1 LAAQRAVTGEVPD
14 FQAWLGTLVTV
25 PSLFHRSL
33 CLDRSFLLEL
43 DAGWNREDW
52 QMYFMALATDYDG
65 TLAHDGIVSK
75 KTLAAL
81 ERFKKSGRKLIL
93 VTGRELPDLKRVFP
107 DVGLFD
113 KVVAENGA
121 LIYTPASE
129 EQRTISAAPDPK
141 FVANLKK
148 QGVKPLS
155 IGRSIV
161 ATWEPHQATVL
172 DVIKEMGL
180 GLEIIFNKGA
190 VMILPSGINKA
201 TGLAA
206 ALQDLRLSSHNVVGV
221 GDAENDH
228 AFLQACGCSV
238 AVDNAIP
245 AVKTTA
251 DLVMRGARG
260 KGVEQLIDKLI
271 KRDHDI
277 VPARH
282 DGVVLGSAGG
292 DDIYLSP
299 TDTILIAGSSGIGKS
314 TLATAL
320 TERFVESGF
329 QFCIFDPEGDY
340 DGLEGAVRLGD
351 GSTPPTKAQVLDL
364 IPKADS
370 NVTINGLALRVDE
383 RPDFFADL
391 LPGLSNFRRRTAR
404 PHWLVIDEAHHL
416 LPKRRDDTRAVLSLE
431 LPGTILITVHPEA
444 ISTDALRLVT
454 AIIALG
460 PKAKDVVK
468 SFCRETG
475 LEQPKDIPTPKGAR
489 VLFWRPQSRKKL
501 TTVEVIEPRQSLK
514 RHSRKY
520 AEGQLDEAGSFY
532 FHGPDNAMNL
542 RAHNLMIFAQIA
554 EGIDDKTWDFHLR
567 AGDYSEWFRH
577 QIRDKDLARE
587 TAETEKDKKLS
598 PEESRKR
605 VIDAVRRRYT
615 APATAPDE

>member
-1 LAAQRAVTGEVPD
+1 MYFIALAA
-14 FQAWLGTLVTV
+14 
-25 PSLFHRSL
+25 
-33 CLDRSFLLEL
+33 
-43 DAGWNREDW
+43 
-52 QMYFMALATDYDG
+52 DYDG
-65 TLAHDGIVSK
+65 TLAHDGIVAK

-81 ERFKKSGRKLIL
+81 ERFKKSGRKLVL

-107 DVGLFD
+107 ELSLFD

-121 LIYTPASE
+121 MIYTPASE
-129 EQRTISAAPDPK
+129 EERVIAPSPEPK
-141 FVANLKK
+141 FVARLKR

-155 IGRSIV
+155 VGRSIV

-172 DVIKEMGL
+172 DIIKKMGL
-180 GLEIIFNKGA
+180 ELEIIFNKGA

-206 ALQDLRLSSHNVVGV
+206 ALQDLRLSPHNVVGV

-228 AFLQACGCSV
+228 AFLQACGCSA

-245 AVKTTA
+245 AVKDTA

-260 KGVEQLIDKLI
+260 KGVEQLIAKLI
-271 KRDHDI
+271 KRDHAI
-277 VPARH
+277 VPKRH
-282 DGVVLGSAGG
+282 DGIVLGSSGG
-292 DDIYLSP
+292 DDVYLSP
-299 TDTILIAGSSGIGKS
+299 SDTILIAGSSGIGKS

-329 QFCIFDPEGDY
+329 QFCVFDPEGDY

-351 GSTPPTKAQVLDL
+351 GSSAPTKAQVLDL
-364 IPKADS
+364 IAKADS
-370 NVTINGLALRVDE
+370 NIVVNGLALRVDE

-391 LPGLSNFRRRTAR
+391 LPGLSSFRRRTAR

-468 SFCRETG
+468 VFCKETG
-475 LEQPKDIPTPKGAR
+475 IEPPKDIPTPKGAR
-489 VLFWRPQSRKKL
+489 VLFWRPQSGKKVK
-501 TTVEVIEPRQSLK
+501 TVKVVEPRQSLK

-554 EGIDDKTWDFHLR
+554 EGIDDKTW
-567 AGDYSEWFRH
+567 E
-577 QIRDKDLARE
+577 
-587 TAETEKDKKLS
+587 
-598 PEESRKR
+598 
-605 VIDAVRRRYT
+605 
-615 APATAPDE
+615 

>member
-1 LAAQRAVTGEVPD
+1 
-14 FQAWLGTLVTV
+14 
-25 PSLFHRSL
+25 
-33 CLDRSFLLEL
+33 
-43 DAGWNREDW
+43 
-52 QMYFMALATDYDG
+52 MYFMALATDYDG
-65 TLAHDGIVSK
+65 TLAHDGIVSQ

-81 ERFKKSGRKLIL
+81 ERFKKSGRKLVL

-107 DVGLFD
+107 DIDLFD

-129 EQRTISAAPDPK
+129 EERVISPSPEPK
-141 FVANLKK
+141 FVTRLKK
-148 QGVKPLS
+148 RGVKPLS
-155 IGRSIV
+155 VGRSIV

-172 DVIKEMGL
+172 EIIKKTGL
-180 GLEIIFNKGA
+180 ELEIIFNKGA

-206 ALQDLRLSSHNVVGV
+206 ALQDLRLSSHNVVGI

-228 AFLQACGCSV
+228 AFLKACGCSV

-260 KGVEQLIDKLI
+260 KGVEELIGRLI
-271 KRDHDI
+271 KRDHEI
-277 VPARH
+277 LPRRH
-282 DGVVLGSAGG
+282 DGIVLGSADG
-292 DDIYLSP
+292 DDIYLSA
-299 TDTILIAGSSGIGKS
+299 TDTVLIAGSSGIGKS

-351 GSTPPTKAQVLDL
+351 GSSAPTKTQVLDL
-364 IPKADS
+364 IEKPDS
-370 NVTINGLALRVDE
+370 NVVINGLALRVNE

-391 LPGLSNFRRRTAR
+391 LPGLGSFRRRTAR

-431 LPGTILITVHPEA
+431 LPGTVLITVHPEA

-454 AIIALG
+454 AVIALG
-460 PKAKDVVK
+460 PQAKDVVK
-468 SFCRETG
+468 VFCSETG
-475 LEQPKDIPTPKGAR
+475 IDPPKDMASPKGER
-489 VLFWRPQSRKKL
+489 VLFWRPRKRKKIA
-501 TTVEVIEPRQSLK
+501 TVKVIEPRQSLK

-532 FHGPDNAMNL
+532 FHGPDDAMNL
-542 RAHNLMIFAQIA
+542 RAHNLMIFVQIA
-554 EGIDDKTWDFHLR
+554 EGIDDKTWEFHLR
-567 AGDYSEWFRH
+567 AGDYSRWFRH
-577 QIRDKDLARE
+577 QIRDKELARE
-587 TAETEKDKKLS
+587 TAEAENDQKLS
-598 PEESRKR
+598 AEESRKR
-605 VIDAVRRRYT
+605 VLDAVRRRYT
-615 APATAPDE
+615 APATAPEG

>member
-1 LAAQRAVTGEVPD
+1 
-14 FQAWLGTLVTV
+14 
-25 PSLFHRSL
+25 
-33 CLDRSFLLEL
+33 
-43 DAGWNREDW
+43 
-52 QMYFMALATDYDG
+52 MYFIALATDYDG

-75 KTLAAL
+75 TTLAAL
-81 ERFKKSGRKLIL
+81 ERFKKSGRKLVL

-107 DVGLFD
+107 EIGLFD

-129 EQRTISAAPDPK
+129 EERVISPSPETE
-141 FVANLKK
+141 FVSRLKK

-155 IGRSIV
+155 VGRSIV
-161 ATWEPHQATVL
+161 ATWEPHQTTVL
-172 DVIKEMGL
+172 ETIKKMGL
-180 GLEIIFNKGA
+180 ELEIIFNKGA

-206 ALQDLRLSSHNVVGV
+206 ALQDLRLSPHNVVGV

-228 AFLQACGCSV
+228 AFLKACGCSV

-251 DLVMRGARG
+251 DLVTRGARG
-260 KGVEQLIDKLI
+260 KGVEELADRLI

-277 VPARH
+277 LPRRH
-282 DGVVLGSAGG
+282 DGIVLGSAGG
-292 DDIYLSP
+292 DEIYLSP

-351 GSTPPTKAQVLDL
+351 GSSAPTKAQVLDL
-364 IPKADS
+364 IEKADS
-370 NVTINGLALRVDE
+370 NVVINGLALRVNE

-391 LPGLSNFRRRTAR
+391 LPGLGSFRRRTAR

-416 LPKRRDDTRAVLSLE
+416 LPKRRDDTRAILSLE
-431 LPGTILITVHPEA
+431 LPGTVLITVHPEA

-460 PKAKDVVK
+460 PKAKGVVK
-468 SFCRETG
+468 AYCSETG
-475 LEQPKDIPTPKGAR
+475 IDPPKDMASPKGER
-489 VLFWRPQSRKKL
+489 VLFWRPQKRKKIAM
-501 TTVEVIEPRQSLK
+501 VKVIEPRQSLK

-532 FHGPDNAMNL
+532 FHGPDDAMNL

-554 EGIDDKTWDFHLR
+554 EGIDDRTWQFHLR
-567 AGDYSEWFRH
+567 AGDYSKWFRN

-587 TAETEKDKKLS
+587 TAEAENDKKLS
-598 PEESRKR
+598 AEESRKR
-605 VIDAVRRRYT
+605 VLDAVRRRYT
-615 APATAPDE
+615 APATAPED

>member
-1 LAAQRAVTGEVPD
+1 
-14 FQAWLGTLVTV
+14 
-25 PSLFHRSL
+25 
-33 CLDRSFLLEL
+33 
-43 DAGWNREDW
+43 
-52 QMYFMALATDYDG
+52 MYFIALATDYDG
-65 TLAHDGIVSK
+65 TLAHDGTVAR
-75 KTLAAL
+75 KTLSAL
-81 ERFKKSGRKLIL
+81 KRFKKSGRKLVL
-93 VTGRELPDLKRVFP
+93 VTGRELPDLKRVFSE
-107 DVGLFD
+107 VSLFD

-129 EQRTISAAPDPK
+129 EERVIAPSPEPK
-141 FVANLKK
+141 FVARLKK

-155 IGRSIV
+155 VGQSII

-172 DVIKEMGL
+172 EVIKKMGL
-180 GLEIIFNKGA
+180 ELEIIFNKGA

-206 ALQDLRLSSHNVVGV
+206 ALQDLRLSPHNVIGV

-245 AVKTTA
+245 AVKDTA
-251 DLVMRGARG
+251 NLVMRGARG
-260 KGVEQLIDKLI
+260 KGVEQLIDKMI
-271 KRDHDI
+271 KHDHAI
-277 VPARH
+277 VSRRH
-282 DGVVLGSAGG
+282 DGIVLGSAGG
-292 DDIYLSP
+292 DEIYLSP
-299 TDTILIAGSSGIGKS
+299 TDTVLIAGSSGIGKS

-320 TERFVESGF
+320 TERFVESKF
-329 QFCIFDPEGDY
+329 QFCVFDPEGDY
-340 DGLEGAVRLGD
+340 DGLQGAVRLGD
-351 GSTPPTKAQVLDL
+351 GSSAPTKAQVLDL
-364 IPKADS
+364 IAKADS
-370 NVTINGLALRVDE
+370 NIVVNGLALRVNE

-391 LPGLSNFRRRTAR
+391 LPGLGSFRRRTAR

-468 SFCRETG
+468 VFCHETG
-475 LEQPKDIPTPKGAR
+475 IEAPKAIPTPKGAR
-489 VLFWRPQSRKKL
+489 VLFWRPQAGKKVK
-501 TTVEVIEPRQSLK
+501 TVKVIEPRQSLK

-532 FHGPDNAMNL
+532 FHGTDNAMNL

-554 EGIDDKTWDFHLR
+554 EGIDDKTWEFHLH
-567 AGDYSEWFRH
+567 AGDYSKWFRH

-587 TAETEKDKKLS
+587 TAEAEEDKTLS
-598 PEESRKR
+598 AEESRKR
-605 VIDAVRRRYT
+605 VLDAVRRRYT
-615 APATAPDE
+615 APATAPE

>member
-1 LAAQRAVTGEVPD
+1 
-14 FQAWLGTLVTV
+14 
-25 PSLFHRSL
+25 
-33 CLDRSFLLEL
+33 
-43 DAGWNREDW
+43 
-52 QMYFMALATDYDG
+52 MYFIALATDYDG
-65 TLAHDGIVSK
+65 TLAHDGIVSR
-75 KTLAAL
+75 KTLSSL
-81 ERFKKSGRKLIL
+81 ERFKKSGRKLVL

-107 DVGLFD
+107 EIGLFD

-129 EQRTISAAPDPK
+129 EERVISPSPDPK
-141 FVANLKK
+141 FVARLKK

-155 IGRSIV
+155 VGRSIV

-172 DVIKEMGL
+172 EIIKKMGL

-206 ALQDLRLSSHNVVGV
+206 ALQDLRLSPHNVVGV

-228 AFLQACGCSV
+228 AFLKACGCSV

-245 AVKTTA
+245 AVKATA
-251 DLVMRGARG
+251 DLVTRGARG
-260 KGVEQLIDKLI
+260 KGVEELVDRLI

-277 VPARH
+277 LPRRH
-282 DGVVLGSAGG
+282 DGIVLGSAGG

-299 TDTILIAGSSGIGKS
+299 TDTVLIAGSSGIGKS

-351 GSTPPTKAQVLDL
+351 GSSAPTKAQVLDL
-364 IPKADS
+364 IEKADS
-370 NVTINGLALRVDE
+370 NVVVNGLALRVNE

-391 LPGLSNFRRRTAR
+391 LPGLGSFRRRTAR

-431 LPGTILITVHPEA
+431 LPGTVLITVHPEA

-468 SFCRETG
+468 AFCHETG
-475 LEQPKDIPTPKGAR
+475 IDPPKDVASPKGER
-489 VLFWRPQSRKKL
+489 VLFWRPQKRKKIAK
-501 TTVEVIEPRQSLK
+501 VKVIEPRQSLK

-554 EGIDDKTWDFHLR
+554 EGIDDKTWEFHLR
-567 AGDYSEWFRH
+567 AGDYSKWFRN

-587 TAETEKDKKLS
+587 TSEAENDKKLS
-598 PEESRKR
+598 AEESRKR
-605 VIDAVRRRYT
+605 VLDAVRRRYT
-615 APATAPDE
+615 APATAPED

>member
-1 LAAQRAVTGEVPD
+1 
-14 FQAWLGTLVTV
+14 
-25 PSLFHRSL
+25 
-33 CLDRSFLLEL
+33 
-43 DAGWNREDW
+43 
-52 QMYFMALATDYDG
+52 MYFIALATDYDG
-65 TLAHDGIVSK
+65 TLAHDGIVAR

-81 ERFKKSGRKLIL
+81 ERFKKSGRKLVL
-93 VTGRELPDLKRVFP
+93 VTGRELPDLKRVFSE
-107 DVGLFD
+107 VSLFD

-129 EQRTISAAPDPK
+129 DERVIAPSPEPK
-141 FVANLKK
+141 FVARLKK
-148 QGVKPLS
+148 RGVKPLS
-155 IGRSIV
+155 VGQSIV

-172 DVIKEMGL
+172 EVIKNLGL
-180 GLEIIFNKGA
+180 ELEIIFNKGA

-206 ALQDLRLSSHNVVGV
+206 ALQDLRLSPHNVVGV

-238 AVDNAIP
+238 VVDNAIP
-245 AVKTTA
+245 AVKDNA
-251 DLVMRGARG
+251 NLVMRGARG
-260 KGVEQLIDKLI
+260 KGVEELIDKMI
-271 KRDHDI
+271 KLDHAI
-277 VPARH
+277 VPRRH
-282 DGVVLGSAGG
+282 DGIVLGSAGG
-292 DDIYLSP
+292 DEIYLSP
-299 TDTILIAGSSGIGKS
+299 TDTVLIAGSSGIGKS

-320 TERFVESGF
+320 TERFVGSKF
-329 QFCIFDPEGDY
+329 QFCVFDPEGDY

-351 GSTPPTKAQVLDL
+351 GSSAPTKAQVLDL
-364 IPKADS
+364 IAKADS
-370 NVTINGLALRVDE
+370 NIVVNGLALRVNE

-391 LPGLSNFRRRTAR
+391 LPGLGSFRRRTAR

-460 PKAKDVVK
+460 PKAKDVVNV
-468 SFCRETG
+468 FCHETG
-475 LEQPKDIPTPKGAR
+475 IEPPKAVPTPKGAR
-489 VLFWRPQSRKKL
+489 VLFWRPQAGKKVK
-501 TTVEVIEPRQSLK
+501 TVKVIEPRQSLK

-554 EGIDDKTWDFHLR
+554 EGIDDRTWEFHLR
-567 AGDYSEWFRH
+567 AGDYSKWFRH

-587 TAETEKDKKLS
+587 TADAEEDKTLS
-598 PEESRKR
+598 AQESRNR
-605 VIDAVRRRYT
+605 VLDAVRRRYT
-615 APATAPDE
+615 APATASDE

>member
-1 LAAQRAVTGEVPD
+1 
-14 FQAWLGTLVTV
+14 
-25 PSLFHRSL
+25 
-33 CLDRSFLLEL
+33 
-43 DAGWNREDW
+43 
-52 QMYFMALATDYDG
+52 MYFIALATDYDG

-75 KTLAAL
+75 TTLAAL
-81 ERFKKSGRKLIL
+81 ERFKKSGRKLVL

-107 DVGLFD
+107 EIGLFD

-129 EQRTISAAPDPK
+129 EERVISPSPETE
-141 FVANLKK
+141 FVSRLKK

-155 IGRSIV
+155 VGRSIV
-161 ATWEPHQATVL
+161 ATWEPHQTTVL
-172 DVIKEMGL
+172 ETIKKMGL
-180 GLEIIFNKGA
+180 ELEIIFNKGA

-206 ALQDLRLSSHNVVGV
+206 ALQDLRLSPHNVVGV

-228 AFLQACGCSV
+228 AFLKACGCSV

-251 DLVMRGARG
+251 DLVTRGARG
-260 KGVEQLIDKLI
+260 KGVEELADRLI

-277 VPARH
+277 LPRRH
-282 DGVVLGSAGG
+282 DGIVLGSAGG
-292 DDIYLSP
+292 DEIYLSP

-351 GSTPPTKAQVLDL
+351 GSSAPTKAQVLDL
-364 IPKADS
+364 IEKADS
-370 NVTINGLALRVDE
+370 NVVINGLALRVNE

-391 LPGLSNFRRRTAR
+391 LPGLGSFRRRTAR

-416 LPKRRDDTRAVLSLE
+416 LPKRRDDTRAILSLE
-431 LPGTILITVHPEA
+431 LPGTVLITVHPEA

-460 PKAKDVVK
+460 PKAKGVVK
-468 SFCRETG
+468 AYCSETG
-475 LEQPKDIPTPKGAR
+475 IDPPKDMASPKGER
-489 VLFWRPQSRKKL
+489 VLFWRPQKRKKIAM
-501 TTVEVIEPRQSLK
+501 VKVIEPRQSLK

-532 FHGPDNAMNL
+532 FHGPDDAMNL

-554 EGIDDKTWDFHLR
+554 EGIDDRTWQFHLR
-567 AGDYSEWFRH
+567 AGDYSKWFRN

-587 TAETEKDKKLS
+587 TAEAENDKKLS
-598 PEESRKR
+598 AKETRKR
-605 VIDAVRRRYT
+605 VLDAVRRRYT
-615 APATAPDE
+615 APATAPED

>member
-1 LAAQRAVTGEVPD
+1 
-14 FQAWLGTLVTV
+14 
-25 PSLFHRSL
+25 
-33 CLDRSFLLEL
+33 
-43 DAGWNREDW
+43 
-52 QMYFMALATDYDG
+52 MYFMALAADYDG
-65 TLAHDGIVSK
+65 TLAHDGIVAR

-81 ERFKKSGRKLIL
+81 ERFKKSGRKLVL

-107 DVGLFD
+107 ELSLFD

-121 LIYTPASE
+121 MIYTPASE
-129 EQRTISAAPDPK
+129 EERVIAPSPEPI
-141 FVANLKK
+141 FVARLKR

-155 IGRSIV
+155 VGRSIV

-172 DVIKEMGL
+172 DIIKKMGL
-180 GLEIIFNKGA
+180 ELEIIFNKGA

-206 ALQDLRLSSHNVVGV
+206 ALQDLRLSPHNVVGV

-228 AFLQACGCSV
+228 AFLQACGCSA

-245 AVKTTA
+245 AVKDTA

-260 KGVEQLIDKLI
+260 KGVEQLIAKLI
-271 KRDHDI
+271 KRDHAI
-277 VPARH
+277 VPKRH
-282 DGVVLGSAGG
+282 DGIVLGSSGG
-292 DDIYLSP
+292 DDVYLSP
-299 TDTILIAGSSGIGKS
+299 SDTILIAGSSGIGKS

-329 QFCIFDPEGDY
+329 QFCVFDPEGDY

-351 GSTPPTKAQVLDL
+351 GSSAPTKAQVLDL
-364 IPKADS
+364 IAKADS
-370 NVTINGLALRVDE
+370 NIVVNGLALRVDE

-391 LPGLSNFRRRTAR
+391 LPRLSSFRRRTAR

-468 SFCRETG
+468 VFCKETG
-475 LEQPKDIPTPKGAR
+475 IEPPKDIPTPKGAR
-489 VLFWRPQSRKKL
+489 VLFWRPQSGKKVK
-501 TTVEVIEPRQSLK
+501 TVKVVEPRQSLK

-554 EGIDDKTWDFHLR
+554 EGIDDKTWEFHLR
-567 AGDYSEWFRH
+567 TGDYSKWFRH

-587 TAETEKDKKLS
+587 TAEAEEDKTLS
-598 PEESRKR
+598 AQDSRKR
-605 VIDAVRRRYT
+605 VLDAVRRRYT
-615 APATAPDE
+615 APATAPE

>member
-1 LAAQRAVTGEVPD
+1 
-14 FQAWLGTLVTV
+14 
-25 PSLFHRSL
+25 
-33 CLDRSFLLEL
+33 
-43 DAGWNREDW
+43 
-52 QMYFMALATDYDG
+52 MYFIALATDYDG
-65 TLAHDGIVSK
+65 TLAHDGIVSQ

-81 ERFKKSGRKLIL
+81 ERFKKTGRKLIL

-107 DVGLFD
+107 DIGLFD
-113 KVVAENGA
+113 KVVVENGA

-129 EQRTISAAPDPK
+129 EERVISSSPEPK
-141 FVANLKK
+141 FVTRLTKR
-148 QGVKPLS
+148 GVKPLS
-155 IGRSIV
+155 VGRSIV

-172 DVIKEMGL
+172 EIIKKMGL
-180 GLEIIFNKGA
+180 ELEIIFNKGA

-206 ALQDLRLSSHNVVGV
+206 ALRDLRLSPHNVVGV

-245 AVKTTA
+245 AVKDTA
-251 DLVMRGARG
+251 NLVMRGARG
-260 KGVEQLIDKLI
+260 KGVEQLIDKMI
-271 KRDHDI
+271 QHDHAI
-277 VPARH
+277 VSRRH
-282 DGVVLGSAGG
+282 DGIVLGSAGG
-292 DDIYLSP
+292 DEIYLSP
-299 TDTILIAGSSGIGKS
+299 TDTVLIAGSSGIGKS

-320 TERFVESGF
+320 TERFVESKF

-351 GSTPPTKAQVLDL
+351 GSSAPTKAQVLDL
-364 IPKADS
+364 IAKADS
-370 NVTINGLALRVDE
+370 NIVVNGLALRVNE

-391 LPGLSNFRRRTAR
+391 LPGLTSFRRRTAR

-416 LPKRRDDTRAVLSLE
+416 LPKRRDDTRAILSLE
-431 LPGTILITVHPEA
+431 LPGAILITVHPEA

-460 PKAKDVVK
+460 PKAKDVVQV
-468 SFCRETG
+468 FCHETG
-475 LEQPKDIPTPKGAR
+475 IGAPKAIPTPKGAR
-489 VLFWRPQSRKKL
+489 VLFWRPQAGKRVK
-501 TTVEVIEPRQSLK
+501 TVKVIEPRQSLK

-554 EGIDDKTWDFHLR
+554 EGIDDKTWEFHLH
-567 AGDYSEWFRH
+567 AGDYSKWFRH

-587 TAETEKDKKLS
+587 TAEAEEDKTLS
-598 PEESRKR
+598 AEESRKR
-605 VIDAVRRRYT
+605 VLDAVRRRYT
-615 APATAPDE
+615 APATAPE

>member
-1 LAAQRAVTGEVPD
+1 MNALTQTPASTPNTRAAVAR
-14 FQAWLGTLVTV
+14 LNK
-25 PSLFHRSL
+25 R
-33 CLDRSFLLEL
+33 
-43 DAGWNREDW
+43 
-52 QMYFMALATDYDG
+52 
-65 TLAHDGIVSK
+65 
-75 KTLAAL
+75 
-81 ERFKKSGRKLIL
+81 GRKLVL

-107 DVGLFD
+107 DIGLFD

-129 EQRTISAAPDPK
+129 EERTISPSPNAR
-141 FVANLKK
+141 FVARLKK

-155 IGRSIV
+155 VGRSIV

-172 DVIKEMGL
+172 EVIKQTGL
-180 GLEIIFNKGA
+180 ELEIIFNKGA
-190 VMILPSGINKA
+190 VMILPSGVNKA

-206 ALQDLRLSSHNVVGV
+206 ALQDLRLSPHNVVGV

-228 AFLQACGCSV
+228 AFLKACGCSV

-245 AVKTTA
+245 AIKDTA

-271 KRDHDI
+271 KRDHSI
-277 VPARH
+277 LPRHH
-282 DGVVLGSAGG
+282 DGIVLGSAGG

-320 TERFVESGF
+320 TERFVESKF
-329 QFCIFDPEGDY
+329 QFCVFDPEGDY

-351 GSTPPTKAQVLDL
+351 GSSAPTKAQVLDL
-364 IPKADS
+364 VAKAES
-370 NVTINGLALRVDE
+370 NIVINGLALRVNE

-391 LPGLSNFRRRTAR
+391 LPGLSSFRRRTAR

-431 LPGTILITVHPEA
+431 LPGTVLITVHPEA
-444 ISTDALRLVT
+444 ISTDVLRLVT

-460 PKAKDVVK
+460 PKARDVVK
-468 SFCRETG
+468 AFCHETG
-475 LEQPKDIPTPKGAR
+475 TALPKNIPTPKGAR
-489 VLFWRPQSRKKL
+489 VLFWRPGKKPK
-501 TTVEVIEPRQSLK
+501 TIKVIEPLQSLK

-520 AEGQLDEAGSFY
+520 AEGQLNEAGSFY

-554 EGIDDKTWDFHLR
+554 EGIDDKTWEFHLR
-567 AGDYSEWFRH
+567 AGDYSQWFRH

-587 TAETEKDKKLS
+587 TAEAEKDKKLS
-598 PEESRKR
+598 AEESRKR
-605 VIDAVRRRYT
+605 VLDAVRRRYT
-615 APATAPDE
+615 APATAPEE

>member
-1 LAAQRAVTGEVPD
+1 
-14 FQAWLGTLVTV
+14 
-25 PSLFHRSL
+25 
-33 CLDRSFLLEL
+33 
-43 DAGWNREDW
+43 
-52 QMYFMALATDYDG
+52 MYFIALATDYDG
-65 TLAHDGIVSK
+65 TLAHDGTVSG

-81 ERFKKSGRKLIL
+81 ERFKKSGRKLLL

-107 DVGLFD
+107 EIGLFD

-129 EQRTISAAPDPK
+129 EERVISPSPEPK
-141 FVANLKK
+141 FVAGLKK

-155 IGRSIV
+155 VGRSIV

-172 DVIKEMGL
+172 DVIKKMGL
-180 GLEIIFNKGA
+180 ELEIIFNKGA
-190 VMILPSGINKA
+190 VMILPSGVNKA

-206 ALQDLRLSSHNVVGV
+206 ALEELRLSPHNVVGV

-245 AVKTTA
+245 AVKSTA
-251 DLVMRGARG
+251 NLVTRGARG
-260 KGVEQLIDKLI
+260 KGVEELIDKLI
-271 KRDHDI
+271 KRDHGI
-277 VPARH
+277 VPKRH
-282 DGVVLGSAGG
+282 DGIVLGSSGG

-299 TDTILIAGSSGIGKS
+299 TETVLIAGSSGIGKS

-320 TERFVESGF
+320 TERFVESRF
-329 QFCIFDPEGDY
+329 QFCVFDPEGDY

-351 GSTPPTKAQVLDL
+351 GSSAPTKAQVLDL
-364 IPKADS
+364 IAKADS
-370 NVTINGLALRVDE
+370 NVVVNGLALRVNE

-391 LPGLSNFRRRTAR
+391 LPGLGSFRRRTAR

-416 LPKRRDDTRAVLSLE
+416 LPKRRDDTRSVLSLE

-454 AIIALG
+454 AVIALG

-468 SFCRETG
+468 AFCRETG
-475 LEQPKDIPTPKGAR
+475 IEAPKDIPTPKGDR
-489 VLFWRPQSRKKL
+489 VLFWRPGPGKKIK
-501 TTVEVIEPRQSLK
+501 TVKVIEPRQSLK

-520 AEGQLDEAGSFY
+520 AEGQIDETGSFY
-532 FHGPDNAMNL
+532 FRGPDDAMNL
-542 RAHNLMIFAQIA
+542 RAHNLMIFAQMA
-554 EGIDDKTWDFHLR
+554 EGIDDKTWEFHLR
-567 AGDYSEWFRH
+567 AGDYSKWFRQ

-587 TAETEKDKKLS
+587 TAEAEKDSKLS
-598 PEESRKR
+598 AEESRKR
-605 VIDAVRRRYT
+605 VLDAVRRRYT
-615 APATAPDE
+615 APATAPEA

>member
-1 LAAQRAVTGEVPD
+1 
-14 FQAWLGTLVTV
+14 
-25 PSLFHRSL
+25 
-33 CLDRSFLLEL
+33 
-43 DAGWNREDW
+43 
-52 QMYFMALATDYDG
+52 MYFIALATDYDG

-75 KTLAAL
+75 TTLAAL
-81 ERFKKSGRKLIL
+81 ERFKKSGRKLVL

-107 DVGLFD
+107 EIGLFD

-129 EQRTISAAPDPK
+129 EERVISPSPETE
-141 FVANLKK
+141 FVSRLKK

-155 IGRSIV
+155 VGRSIV
-161 ATWEPHQATVL
+161 ATWEPHQTTVL
-172 DVIKEMGL
+172 ETIKKMGL
-180 GLEIIFNKGA
+180 ELEIIFNKGA

-206 ALQDLRLSSHNVVGV
+206 ALQDLRLSPHNVVGV

-228 AFLQACGCSV
+228 AFLKACGCSV

-251 DLVMRGARG
+251 DLVTRGARG
-260 KGVEQLIDKLI
+260 KGVEELADRLI

-277 VPARH
+277 LPRRH
-282 DGVVLGSAGG
+282 DGIVLGSAGG
-292 DDIYLSP
+292 DEIYLSP

-351 GSTPPTKAQVLDL
+351 GSSAPTKAQVLDL
-364 IPKADS
+364 IEKADS
-370 NVTINGLALRVDE
+370 NVVINGLALRVNE

-391 LPGLSNFRRRTAR
+391 LPGLGSFRRRTAR

-416 LPKRRDDTRAVLSLE
+416 LPKRRDDTRAILSLE
-431 LPGTILITVHPEA
+431 LPGTVLITVHPEA

-460 PKAKDVVK
+460 PKAKGVVK
-468 SFCRETG
+468 AYCSETG
-475 LEQPKDIPTPKGAR
+475 IDPPKDMASPKGER
-489 VLFWRPQSRKKL
+489 VLFWRPQKRKKIAM
-501 TTVEVIEPRQSLK
+501 VKVIEPLQSLK

-532 FHGPDNAMNL
+532 FHGPDDAMNL

-554 EGIDDKTWDFHLR
+554 EGIDDSTWQFHLR
-567 AGDYSEWFRH
+567 AGDYSKWFRN

-587 TAETEKDKKLS
+587 TAEAENDKRLS
-598 PEESRKR
+598 AEESRKR
-605 VIDAVRRRYT
+605 VLDAVRRRYT
-615 APATAPDE
+615 APATAPED

>member
-1 LAAQRAVTGEVPD
+1 
-14 FQAWLGTLVTV
+14 
-25 PSLFHRSL
+25 
-33 CLDRSFLLEL
+33 
-43 DAGWNREDW
+43 
-52 QMYFMALATDYDG
+52 MYFIALATDYDG

-107 DVGLFD
+107 EIGLFD

-129 EQRTISAAPDPK
+129 EERVISPSPEAE
-141 FVANLKK
+141 FVSRLKE

-155 IGRSIV
+155 VGRSIV

-172 DVIKEMGL
+172 ETIKKMGL
-180 GLEIIFNKGA
+180 ELEIIFNKGA

-206 ALQDLRLSSHNVVGV
+206 ALQDLRLSPHNVVGV

-228 AFLQACGCSV
+228 AFLKACGCSV

-251 DLVMRGARG
+251 DMVTRGARG
-260 KGVEQLIDKLI
+260 KGVEELIDRLI

-277 VPARH
+277 LPRRH
-282 DGVVLGSAGG
+282 DGIVLGSAGD

-299 TDTILIAGSSGIGKS
+299 TDTVLIAGSSGIGKS

-351 GSTPPTKAQVLDL
+351 GSSAPTKAQVLDL
-364 IPKADS
+364 IEKADS
-370 NVTINGLALRVDE
+370 NVVINGLALRVNE

-391 LPGLSNFRRRTAR
+391 LPGLGSFRRRTAR

-416 LPKRRDDTRAVLSLE
+416 LPKRRDDTRTILSLE
-431 LPGTILITVHPEA
+431 LPGTVLITVHPEA
-444 ISTDALRLVT
+444 ISTGALRLVT

-468 SFCRETG
+468 AYCSETG
-475 LEQPKDIPTPKGAR
+475 IDPPKDMAPSKGER
-489 VLFWRPQSRKKL
+489 VLFWRPQKRKKIA
-501 TTVEVIEPRQSLK
+501 VVKVVEPRQSLK

-532 FHGPDNAMNL
+532 FHGPDDAMNL

-554 EGIDDKTWDFHLR
+554 EGIDDRTWEFHLR
-567 AGDYSEWFRH
+567 AGDYSKWFRN

-587 TAETEKDKKLS
+587 TAEAENDKKLS
-598 PEESRKR
+598 AEESRKH
-605 VIDAVRRRYT
+605 VLEAVRRRYT
-615 APATAPDE
+615 APATAPED

>member
-1 LAAQRAVTGEVPD
+1 
-14 FQAWLGTLVTV
+14 
-25 PSLFHRSL
+25 
-33 CLDRSFLLEL
+33 
-43 DAGWNREDW
+43 
-52 QMYFMALATDYDG
+52 MYFIALATDYDG
-65 TLAHDGIVSK
+65 TLAHDGIVSR

-81 ERFKKSGRKLIL
+81 ERFKKSGRKLVL

-107 DVGLFD
+107 EIGLFD

-129 EQRTISAAPDPK
+129 EERVISPSPDPK
-141 FVANLKK
+141 FVARLKK

-155 IGRSIV
+155 VGRSIV

-172 DVIKEMGL
+172 EIIKKTGL
-180 GLEIIFNKGA
+180 ELEIIFNKGA

-206 ALQDLRLSSHNVVGV
+206 ALQDLRLSPHNVVGI

-228 AFLQACGCSV
+228 AFLKACGCSV
-238 AVDNAIP
+238 AVDNAIA

-251 DLVMRGARG
+251 NLVTRGARG
-260 KGVEQLIDKLI
+260 KGVEELVDRLI

-277 VPARH
+277 LPRRH
-282 DGVVLGSAGG
+282 DGIALGAAGG

-299 TDTILIAGSSGIGKS
+299 TDTVLIAGSSGIGKS

-320 TERFVESGF
+320 TERFVEGGF

-351 GSTPPTKAQVLDL
+351 GSSAPTKAQVLDL
-364 IPKADS
+364 IEKADS
-370 NVTINGLALRVDE
+370 NVVINGLALRVNE

-391 LPGLSNFRRRTAR
+391 LPGLGSFRRRTAR

-431 LPGTILITVHPEA
+431 LPGTVLITVHPEA

-460 PKAKDVVK
+460 PKAKDVIKV
-468 SFCRETG
+468 FCSETDIDP
-475 LEQPKDIPTPKGAR
+475 PKDMASPKGER
-489 VLFWRPQSRKKL
+489 VLFWRPRKRKKIAK
-501 TTVEVIEPRQSLK
+501 VKVIEPRQSLK

-532 FHGPDNAMNL
+532 FHGPDDAMNL

-554 EGIDDKTWDFHLR
+554 EGIDDKTWEFHLR
-567 AGDYSEWFRH
+567 AGDYSKWFRN

-587 TAETEKDKKLS
+587 TAEAENDKKLS
-598 PEESRKR
+598 AEESRKR
-605 VIDAVRRRYT
+605 VLDAVRRRYT
-615 APATAPDE
+615 APATAPED